1 MTYDYKC
8 TKCGKVSEKVH
19 GMNELPL
26 YLCCKERMVKLFSN
40 PLGIH
45 GANTGKRTG
54 T

>member
-1 MTYDYKC
+1 MTYTYKC
-8 TKCGKVSEKVH
+8 KKCNKVEDKVH

-26 YLCCKERMVKLFSN
+26 YLCCDEQMVKLLSV

-45 GANTGKRTG
+45 GANTGTRKG

>member
-1 MTYDYKC
+1 MTYDYQC
-8 TKCGKVSEKVH
+8 TKCKDIKEKVH

-26 YLCCKERMVKLFSN
+26 YLCCGERMVKLFSP

-45 GANTGKRTG
+45 GANTGQRTG

>member
-1 MTYDYKC
+1 MTYDYQC
-8 TKCGKVSEKVH
+8 TKCGKVKEKVH

-26 YLCCKERMVKLFSN
+26 YLCCATAMVKLLSL